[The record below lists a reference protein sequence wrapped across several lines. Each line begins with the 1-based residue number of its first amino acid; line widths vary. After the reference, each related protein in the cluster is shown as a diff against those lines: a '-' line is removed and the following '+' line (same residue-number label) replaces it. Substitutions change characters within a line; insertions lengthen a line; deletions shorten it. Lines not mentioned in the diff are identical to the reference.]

1 MAAAT
6 NVCILNDT
14 SEWYHWG
21 CHGSSLGL
29 RGLVDRRFQ
38 QETITIIPIKM
49 TYAPSHLPGTPEEM
63 MDLRSAEAFLK
74 SWPAAQSLIEAD
86 DIVINGEGTLHG
98 FAAHVKRLLFIMAIC
113 GKVLNKRVYLVNH
126 SVFPPVG
133 DPAALEFYRAAY
145 QSAHQVAVRE
155 SDSLRI
161 LREQFGLAARLAFD
175 CLPVTLERVA
185 LEPRRD
191 GADYAIIT
199 GTSAMDEARF
209 GMLRAG
215 VASLAQAGLRVIW
228 LLGAPKNPATDE
240 ADQAKLCAAP
250 LGAEVVAASSF
261 VEWARLIRDARF
273 VFSGRFH
280 YVIARLC
287 LGGPFATY
295 GGNTPKIAAM
305 LRDLALPGLLVG
317 AEADAAPTID
327 LAARIAFP
335 PRGAELAERARANL
349 EP

>member
-1 MAAAT
+1 MASAT

-38 QETITIIPIKM
+38 PETITIVPIKM
-49 TYAPSHLPGTPEEM
+49 SYAPSHLPETPEEM
-63 MDLRSAEAFLK
+63 SDLRSAEAFLK
-74 SWPAAQSLIEAD
+74 TWPAAQSLIEAD
-86 DIVINGEGTLHG
+86 GIVINGEGTLHG

-113 GKVLNKRVYLVNH
+113 GRVLNKRVHLVNH

-133 DPAALEFYRAAY
+133 DPAALAFYRAAY
-145 QSAHQVAVRE
+145 HSAHHVAVRE

-161 LREQFGLAARLAFD
+161 LRERFGLAARLAFD
-175 CLPVTLERVA
+175 CLPLTLESAA
-185 LEPRRD
+185 LQPRRD
-191 GADYAIIT
+191 GADYAVIT

-209 GMLRAG
+209 GVLKAG
-215 VASLAQAGLRVIW
+215 TMRLVRAGLRVIW

-240 ADQAKLCAAP
+240 ADQARLCAAP

-261 VEWARLIRDARF
+261 EEWARLIRDARF

-287 LGGPFATY
+287 LGGPFVSY

-305 LRDLALPGLLVG
+305 LRDLNLPGLLVE
-317 AEADAAPTID
+317 AEADAVPTID
-327 LAARIAFP
+327 LANRIAFP
-335 PRGAELAERARANL
+335 PRAAELAERARANM
-349 EP
+349 ES